1 MVRAIPLLEPL
12 LLGYLSTISQ
22 TKIKQEL
29 DIDLVQRACRYLDTN
44 LISPALPRKLRQFGL
59 LNSAIFL
66 YQNQN
71 CLQFD
76 ISEKVQTIQALGGHN
91 LIGDD
96 RETQKT
102 FFENLFPNKDI
113 DTGQFNQVKK
123 DDAIAQ
129 QMNTVMED
137 RNDIILKLSNDP
149 NYCQE
154 REILREKL
162 RQYASRYQTPRNLQ
176 SEELDSVKFAFE
188 VAELLNDWQFAIGLL
203 KSYKN
208 GQYLHRFKQILVQ
221 SNEQMRYQGMI
232 EFIDIIQNYPNQSQ
246 PVILTFKN
254 ERRQTWLQNVN
265 VLFQEDRAP
274 Q

>member
-1 MVRAIPLLEPL
+1 MQL
-12 LLGYLSTISQ
+12 
-22 TKIKQEL
+22 
-29 DIDLVQRACRYLDTN
+29 
-44 LISPALPRKLRQFGL
+44 
-59 LNSAIFL
+59 
-66 YQNQN
+66 
-71 CLQFD
+71 
-76 ISEKVQTIQALGGHN
+76 
-91 LIGDD
+91 
-96 RETQKT
+96 
-102 FFENLFPNKDI
+102 
-113 DTGQFNQVKK
+113 
-123 DDAIAQ
+123 
-129 QMNTVMED
+129 VMED

-208 GQYLHRFKQILVQ
+208 GQYLHRFKQILIQ

-232 EFIDIIQNYPNQSQ
+232 EFIDIIQNYPNQRQ
-246 PVILTFKN
+246 PVIMTFKN
-254 ERRQTWLQNVN
+254 ERRQTWVKNVN
-265 VLFQEDRAP
+265 ILFQEDRAS

>member
-1 MVRAIPLLEPL
+1 MLEPL

-22 TKIKQEL
+22 AKIKQEL
-29 DIDLVQRACRYLDTN
+29 DVDLVQRACRYLDTN
-44 LISPALPRKLRQFGL
+44 LISPALPRKLRQLGL

-76 ISEKVQTIQALGGHN
+76 ISEKVQTIQALAGQN

-113 DTGQFNQVKK
+113 DTGQFTEQNQK
-123 DDAIAQ
+123 DPVAQ
-129 QMNTVMED
+129 QMMQQIMED

-176 SEELDSVKFAFE
+176 NEDVNSIRFAFE

-208 GQYLHRFKQILVQ
+208 GQYLQKFKQVLIQ

-232 EFIDIIQNYPNQSQ
+232 EFIDIMQKHPSQNQ

-254 ERRQTWLQNVN
+254 ERRQTWLRNVDA
-265 VLFQEDRAP
+265 VFQGAGAP